1 MLGMT
6 ADFVVVAA
14 VVVLYD
20 IFVVVVVGFIVVAV
34 AAAAVVDAVVAGIFA
49 AVLFTEFCRKSRQSV
64 NTPPPRCVFPCCCFG
79 DRWAAV
85 VLRAVLVLLW
95 CC

>member
-6 ADFVVVAA
+6 ADVLVIAA

-20 IFVVVVVGFIVVAV
+20 IFVVVVGVIVVAV

-49 AVLFTEFCRKSRQSV
+49 AVLFTDFCRKSRQSV

-85 VLRAVLVLLW
+85 VLLAVLVLL
-95 CC
+95 